1 MEEHAESSPS
11 GPTTPVRNVS
21 MDKAISDLSP
31 KSPSPSSPSNNN
43 TNATSESQPDVSE
56 LIKTA
61 GSPEAAI
68 QYLLKDKQSTL
79 QQNNQLW
86 RLVDKQRVMII
97 GLNTD
102 LEAALKDKARYRRKL
117 KELMANPAVLRAVGL
132 EESEGAEQ
140 GTVAGLS
147 SVRNSSTLTPD
158 SPVERENPTGS
169 PGDVALAPYPIT
181 PPADRPQQSP
191 TALQDMI
198 NPVRTM
204 PKSEDHAVGKY
215 SHTAEE
221 QKAER
226 DHKEK
231 YESKERQLP
240 YNATLPPS
248 RMLPSE
254 PPKAPPPMPPPDVV
268 ARRASHLATSMAIN
282 QSQKL
287 GNFPAPPRKAPPTPL
302 QLNRESKEVSKQQD
316 APKQA
321 PKAALVSRD
330 VDVHSDSDYDD
341 VLEVNDITHGDRGR
355 RRTRQEHSKERD
367 LVSLKGQHDI
377 TIAEQRNTDT
387 DDTSLDDAPVHQ
399 TLHVPSEKE
408 RGAVLVP
415 PPMAS
420 PGLPASPRPMA
431 SFIKND
437 PVSPPSSAPIDDD
450 LTPRPSKANMRP
462 APASLIPASSTAT
475 SIDSTQFVQPS
486 PAAQRA
492 VGHQSHSHKDST
504 DSRASPVER
513 TKIFRGLM
521 MDEFPNLLLP
531 PNALESVDIR
541 VASSRMKPSRASL
554 LSLTQLEEDPVFT
567 LAIISRIDEGEL
579 WRVEKDSAS
588 LMKLDQRMKQCPSF
602 TAKTPD
608 RSLFSGHSPA
618 KLDARRHALS
628 EYLADLLTCPLDM
641 DTTIELCKYLS
652 TNTLPPNADETG
664 AVAKKSQE
672 LNESSAAGDNGP
684 KRSGYLTKKGKNF
697 GGWKTRFFVLDG
709 PHLRYYE
716 TPGGPHLGTI
726 KLQQSQIGRQTVAE
740 HSPTRDA
747 DDAEGQYRHAFL
759 IGEPKKK
766 NSYSLMKHVLCA
778 ESDRERDLWVND
790 LLYWTE
796 HKEVDEIVKPDL
808 SKVGIHDRPIF
819 ADDPSYKRKKAVLQK
834 VNPVLADEDAGSQ
847 PVSPVVGEL
856 GSAPA
861 LAAPEVQA
869 PQSIVISGPK
879 DAHVISDAALWGN
892 KATVMPVSLP
902 VPEEK
907 KQKKRSFFGFGSKAA
922 VRSSSDGQDSNY
934 AGSDSGS
941 VVNSQGVPSHIPGVF
956 GIPLIDAVRFHPP
969 TDVHTPLPCVVF
981 RCVQYLEARNAIHE
995 EGIFRL
1001 SGSNVVI
1008 RQIRDRFNNEGDID
1022 LLNDDN
1028 FYDIHAIASL
1038 LKLYLRELPSTIL
1051 TRELHMRFLSVSELS
1066 TNDEKLQLLANLSSQ
1081 LPLVN
1086 LTLLQYLVVFL
1097 IKIINNQDINKM
1109 NVRNVGIVFS
1119 PTLNIPAPVFG
1130 MFLQNFEAI
1139 FGIKPEDYEPPLAG
1153 ADGDRNSQLEDPH
1166 HIFAPPSRPSTSSEN
1181 ASPHSLQQRLEKH
1194 QHDRMRTTPTPPM
1207 GPPRAPWEHHP
1218 SQLAPS
1224 QSAYAI
1230 GGKTPAYEMEYG
1242 MPNSMSVYGRPA
1254 MDTQKQRGSGSGS
1267 SSGNVPAYDQRF

>member
-11 GPTTPVRNVS
+11 VPTTPSRNVS
-21 MDKAISDLSP
+21 MDKVISDLSP
-31 KSPSPSSPSNNN
+31 SPSSSSPSNNH
-43 TNATSESQPDVSE
+43 TNSTSESQPDVSE

-102 LEAALKDKARYRRKL
+102 LETALKDKARYRRKL

-132 EESEGAEQ
+132 EESESAEQ

-158 SPVERENPTGS
+158 SPVERENPVGS
-169 PGDVALAPYPIT
+169 PVDVALAPYPIT

-204 PKSEDHAVGKY
+204 PKSEDHAVGKFN
-215 SHTAEE
+215 HVAEE
-221 QKAER
+221 QQAER
-226 DHKEK
+226 EQKEK
-231 YESKERQLP
+231 HEIKERQLP

-248 RMLPSE
+248 RTLPSE

-268 ARRASHLATSMAIN
+268 AKRASHLAASVTVG
-282 QSQKL
+282 QSEKL
-287 GNFPAPPRKAPPTPL
+287 GKFPAPPRKGPPTPL
-302 QLNRESKEVSKQQD
+302 QLGKEPTEASKEPPKEALKQT
-316 APKQA
+316 P
-321 PKAALVSRD
+321 PEVPVSRD
-330 VDVHSDSDYDD
+330 VDIHSESDYDD
-341 VLEVNDITHGDRGR
+341 VLEVNDISHGDRGR
-355 RRTRQEHSKERD
+355 RRTRQEDSKERE
-367 LVSLKGQHDI
+367 LVSLKGQHDLD
-377 TIAEQRNTDT
+377 IAEQRSTET
-387 DDTSLDDAPVHQ
+387 DDTSLSDDPVQQ
-399 TLHVPSEKE
+399 TLHVPLAKE
-408 RGAVLVP
+408 RGTGLVP

-431 SFIKND
+431 SFIKSE
-437 PVSPPSSAPIDDD
+437 PVSPPSSTPIDDD
-450 LTPRPSKANMRP
+450 LTPRPSKANMRV
-462 APASLIPASSTAT
+462 APTSPIPASPTA
-475 SIDSTQFVQPS
+475 SSLDGNQLAQPS
-486 PAAQRA
+486 RVVQRA
-492 VGHQSHSHKDST
+492 VGHHAHKDST
-504 DSRASPVER
+504 DSRNSPVER

-618 KLDARRHALS
+618 KLDARRLALN
-628 EYLADLLTCPLDM
+628 EYLTDLLTCPLDIN
-641 DTTIELCKYLS
+641 TTIELCKYLS

-664 AVAKKSQE
+664 AAARKSPDANDSE
-672 LNESSAAGDNGP
+672 AGDNGP

-740 HSPTRDA
+740 HSPTRDG

-766 NSYSLMKHVLCA
+766 NSYSLVKHVLCA
-778 ESDRERDLWVND
+778 ESDRERDLWVDD

-808 SKVGIHDRPIF
+808 SKMGVNDRPIF

-834 VNPVLADEDAGSQ
+834 VNPVLAEEEANSQ
-847 PVSPVVGEL
+847 PVSPVVGEP
-856 GSAPA
+856 GSAHP
-861 LAAPEVQA
+861 AAPEMPP

-879 DAHVISDAALWGN
+879 DAHVISDAASWGN
-892 KATVMPVSLP
+892 KATSIPVSLP

-922 VRSSSDGQDSNY
+922 VRSSSDGQDSVY

-941 VVNSQGVPSHIPGVF
+941 VANSQGVLSHVPGVF

-969 TDVHTPLPCVVF
+969 MDVHIPLPCVVF
-981 RCVQYLEARNAIHE
+981 RCVQYLEARNAILE

-1066 TNDEKLQLLANLSSQ
+1066 NDEEKIQTLADLSSQ

-1086 LTLLQYLVVFL
+1086 LTLLQYLVAFL
-1097 IKIINNQDINKM
+1097 IKIINKQDVNKM

-1139 FGIKPEDYEPPLAG
+1139 FGVKSEDYEPPQAG
-1153 ADGDRNSQLEDPH
+1153 PDGDRNSHLDDPH
-1166 HIFAPPSRPSTSSEN
+1166 HVFVPPARPSTSSEN
-1181 ASPHSLQQRLEKH
+1181 ASPHRLQQRLEKH
-1194 QHDRMRTTPTPPM
+1194 QQERMRMTPTPPM
-1207 GPPRAPWEHHP
+1207 GPPRAPWEHQS

-1224 QSAYAI
+1224 QSAYAM
-1230 GGKTPAYEMEYG
+1230 GTKSAAYEMEYG
-1242 MPNSMSVYGRPA
+1242 IPSSMSTYGRPV
-1254 MDTQKQRGSGSGS
+1254 MDSKNQRGSSS
-1267 SSGNVPAYDQRF
+1267 SSGKVPAYDQRF